1 MICPNC
7 QKENT
12 ENTKW
17 CCYCGSL
24 LELSPMEFK
33 LDETFGTPEQEP
45 VRPAPSRDTFKQKEK
60 ASKKK
65 TRSQPSKKTRRRKK
79 RSQALLW
86 ILLILFILSGA
97 FAACM
102 FFIPSFNRF
111 IVESLPIRSVS
122 NGNDATG
129 VQQYNQTD
137 ELITG
142 FCSNWQYFSVGE
154 SEEKTGFFKFPIP
167 F

>member
-24 LELSPMEFK
+24 LELSPMEFE

-60 ASKKK
+60 AS
-65 TRSQPSKKTRRRKK
+65 RKK
-79 RSQALLW
+79 RA
-86 ILLILFILSGA
+86 
-97 FAACM
+97 
-102 FFIPSFNRF
+102 
-111 IVESLPIRSVS
+111 VS
-122 NGNDATG
+122 PLRKPADAKKDLRLCCG
-129 VQQYNQTD
+129 Y
-137 ELITG
+137 
-142 FCSNWQYFSVGE
+142 C
-154 SEEKTGFFKFPIP
+154 
-167 F
+167 